1 MDTYLLSVLHLGTT
15 IAFYVYFPLFKRY
28 LKKKLSVSKNPLIST
43 NTSAGKYLSFES
55 IIEEKLRGN
64 IIIAASLIIWGII
77 MIIIEK
83 RKEPKEIDFKDI
95 SWKQS
100 LQWG

>member
-1 MDTYLLSVLHLGTT
+1 ML
-15 IAFYVYFPLFKRY
+15 YVYTSPPFY
-28 LKKKLSVSKNPLIST
+28 LKISLKRKTLSICKNLDFY
-43 NTSAGKYLSFES
+43 NTCWNTWTFFES

-64 IIIAASLIIWGII
+64 IIIAASLIIWGIV
-77 MIIIEK
+77 MIIIER

-100 LQWG
+100 LTMG